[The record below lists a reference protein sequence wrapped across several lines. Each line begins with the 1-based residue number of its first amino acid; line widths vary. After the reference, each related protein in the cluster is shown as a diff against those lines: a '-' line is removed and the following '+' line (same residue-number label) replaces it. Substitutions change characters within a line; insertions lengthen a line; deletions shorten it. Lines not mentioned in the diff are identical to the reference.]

1 MGTMGVSPI
10 GAHNARFREVRR
22 ALRAGSLTSDGW
34 LPVEGPRLVGEAAS
48 SGLEIG
54 EVFLAEGMKV
64 KYGTETYLL
73 PPTAFRRLAATRE
86 PQGVIALVRLP
97 RFDPA
102 DILAAAGLA
111 LVLCGLQDPGNVGTI
126 LRLGDAFGAAGCIG
140 VGGTASFHNDKVVRA
155 SAGGLFRLPHA
166 RVSDAVAL
174 RDLLGGAGIRVVGTA
189 RDGSA
194 KVDQY
199 DWSRPTAVLFGNE
212 GAGLGDAE
220 RALSDTLVSIPY
232 PGRAESLNTA
242 SAAAIVLW
250 EATRAA
256 REKRDGFAV

>member
-1 MGTMGVSPI
+1 MGAMGVSPI

-34 LPVEGPRLVGEAAS
+34 LPIEGPHLVEEAIS

-54 EVFLAEGMKV
+54 EVFLAEGIDF
-64 KYGTETYLL
+64 GTGTQTYRL
-73 PPTAFRRLAATRE
+73 PQTAFRRLAATRE

-97 RFDPA
+97 RFEPET
-102 DILAAAGLA
+102 ILGRAGLV

-126 LRLGDAFGAAGCIG
+126 LRLGDAFGSAGCLA
-140 VGGTASFHNDKVVRA
+140 VGLTASFHNDKVVRA

-166 RVSDAVAL
+166 RIPDALAL
-174 RDLLGGAGIRVVGTA
+174 GDLVNSAGIRVVGTA
-189 RDGSA
+189 RDGST

-250 EATRAA
+250 EAARTA
-256 REKRDGFAV
+256 REKTHGFAV